1 MGTKERNEERFPN
14 RKSPRIPG
22 YDYATPNY
30 YFLTI
35 CTHNMK
41 CLFWSDGKLNRLGR
55 IAYDTV
61 MEIPHHFPKNHVE
74 RFVIM
79 PNHIHMILV
88 VEPGGANAAVVVG
101 ACKSHISRL
110 VHRICPELK
119 LWQESFHDHII
130 RNQKQYERIWAYIDT
145 NPMRWKKDCYF
156 VE

>member
-1 MGTKERNEERFPN
+1 MARP
-14 RKSPRIPG
+14 PC
-22 YDYATPNY
+22 
-30 YFLTI
+30 LTL
-35 CTHNMK
+35 TEH
-41 CLFWSDGKLNRLGR
+41 GR
-55 IAYDTV
+55 TIDAAIQS
-61 MEIPHHFPKNHVE
+61 IPHHYPLVQVDKY
-74 RFVIM
+74 VIM

-88 VEPGGANAAVVVG
+88 VEPGGANASVVVG